1 MYGLVFLAVKDLV
14 LSKFSDKEWAK
25 IVAGAKCPFEFTM
38 DRPYDDQT
46 LYDIVAAAS
55 KQNSEAKSKKRE
67 GEQKSEERGELR
79 DCKRGS
85 LATGELRGAGAHGRH
100 AVLGMPAEEV
110 VEHAGY
116 WFMVYIRN
124 KTTYGHLLEFMGD
137 NLPDFL
143 NNINRLHTHL
153 LKGAHFP
160 EIKSPRFR
168 VSRRKKD
175 SLVLHYSPG
184 KETRLGLAPLVMGIV
199 KGIAMEILKLERI
212 SVQQTKTR
220 ELDGADVF
228 QVNWSPPFVPE
239 DERGG
244 RTSRGESPRA
254 EGSGIFLQCPAAA
267 LAASGGAAGRSSSPS
282 SSASASTSDLRRSRP
297 HPIGL
302 PPKGLSRLFPFHIVF
317 DRECLVQQAGPS
329 LQRIVGMEAGDH
341 MSQYFTIT
349 EPPSL
354 SFAAFRPLYLNRK
367 VAPFTIVHD
376 YDDDYQLTLHGE
388 MVWCKAKQVMCFA
401 CTPVLASLEEAKYAH
416 VDSSQDGLH
425 RPLTAVYLGIDIA
438 DFSLCDQ
445 AQARLLTSHA
455 QLMGTTEE
463 STRKEKNSDRKQNI
477 FKTSPRKKPEKIIK
491 TPTTDKNGDGAKHSH
506 RGANREAAA
515 PADVPASPSSQSG
528 KGVPRLG
535 IGEKAEE
542 AEHDLDEPSEEGLP
556 VPSQSYHRMLNAF
569 TEMLLE
575 DSWDQY
581 VLVRT
586 LLRLEMS
593 GDDSRAVRQVF
604 EAVMNFYAQM
614 GKVQNLLL
622 VVIFDELNLA
632 APSSSSA
639 SGGSADPG
647 AEQQAAVLFRED
659 SVGLRMLTTF
669 LNQEGKAYLE
679 FLTAPLLHAAS
690 ALESPIELDPARNP
704 SAQDREQSAR
714 RVLEMAQAFLV
725 HVCASAHRC
734 PLSVRRVL
742 GQVSAEV
749 KRHWPEMHVQAVA
762 NLFFLRFLSPALV
775 AAGVNAG
782 GSGGGQHR
790 VLMLVSKCVYSLMN
804 GIPFGDKESYMAS
817 MNTFISPQNLALVQS
832 FMRELVDEETMSRA
846 PVSVTPR
853 GRSAGGRLYNVVT
866 CVGVIKQALLT
877 SLPGLWKLASDKPPL
892 QKKLQGLLSVALCD
906 IPSEPY

>member
-55 KQNSEAKSKKRE
+55 K
-67 GEQKSEERGELR
+67 
-79 DCKRGS
+79 
-85 LATGELRGAGAHGRH
+85 
-100 AVLGMPAEEV
+100 VLGMPAEEV

-254 EGSGIFLQCPAAA
+254 SIVAGPAPLQQRPTSSSFSSTHSDNSNDSDQSEGSGIFLQCPAAA

-401 CTPVLASLEEAKYAH
+401 CTPVLASLEEAKY
-416 VDSSQDGLH
+416 
-425 RPLTAVYLGIDIA
+425 LGIDIA

-455 QLMGTTEE
+455 QLMKGTTEE

-477 FKTSPRKKPEKIIK
+477 FKLLRPQTSPRKKPEKIIK

-535 IGEKAEE
+535 IGVRRRSASTPSPPLTPSPPSKEKAEE